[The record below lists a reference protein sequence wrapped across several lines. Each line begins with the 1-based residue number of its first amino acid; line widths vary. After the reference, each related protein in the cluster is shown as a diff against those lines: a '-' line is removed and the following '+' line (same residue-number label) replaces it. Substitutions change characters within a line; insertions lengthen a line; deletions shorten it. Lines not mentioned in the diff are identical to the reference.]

1 MAAVLALAEPSA
13 ATLLRPA
20 PDPAFALLLVLL
32 AGGYVALLRRRARA
46 HPERRW
52 PAGRSWAWGLGVA
65 TLVVATQSGLGRYD
79 TALFSLH
86 MVQHLLLGM
95 VAPLLLAL
103 GAPVTLALQGAPR
116 GVQVGLLRIL
126 DHPVARALAH
136 PIVAWSLFSLSLFA
150 LYFTPLL
157 DLSLRNDLV
166 HTAVHLHFV
175 AAGFLFCWAVL
186 AVDAGRRRTGPA
198 ARLLAVALTIPLH
211 ALLGLAIQSGA
222 DDPLGAEE
230 YGRVVRDW
238 GGTLAADQRTGAG
251 VLWGL
256 GELWGVLLVVIVGL
270 RWMQAEARQQARE
283 DARLDAEATAAADQ
297 SSPTAARASSTSERA
312 SEPGATRRR

>member
-1 MAAVLALAEPSA
+1 MVALAAPSA

-20 PDPAFALLLVLL
+20 PDPGFALLVVLL
-32 AGGYVALLRRRARA
+32 GVGYAVLVRRRRDA
-46 HPERRW
+46 HPERTW
-52 PAGRSWAWGLGVA
+52 PAGRSWAFGLGVA
-65 TLVVATQSGLGRYD
+65 VLAVATQSGLGRYD

-103 GAPVTLALQGAPR
+103 GAPVTLLLQGGPR

-126 DHPVARALAH
+126 DHPVARALSH
-136 PIVAWSLFSLSLFA
+136 PVVAWSLFSLSLFV

-157 DLSLRNDLV
+157 DLSLRDDLV

-175 AAGFLFCWAVL
+175 AAGFLFCWSVL
-186 AVDAGRRRTGPA
+186 GVDAGRRRTGHA

-230 YGRVVRDW
+230 YGKVVRDW
-238 GGTLAADQRTGAG
+238 GGSLASDQETGAA
-251 VLWGL
+251 VLWAL
-256 GELWGVLLVVIVGL
+256 GEVWGVVLVILVAVA
-270 RWMQAEARQQARE
+270 WMQSEARRQARE
-283 DARLDAEATAAADQ
+283 DARLDEEIRRSARPEA
-297 SSPTAARASSTSERA
+297 
-312 SEPGATRRR
+312 

>member
-1 MAAVLALAEPSA
+1 MVALAAPSA

-20 PDPAFALLLVLL
+20 PDPAFAVLVVVLAGTYALLV
-32 AGGYVALLRRRARA
+32 RRRRTA
-46 HPERRW
+46 HPDRTW
-52 PAGRSWAWGLGVA
+52 PASRSVAFGAGVIV
-65 TLVVATQSGLGRYD
+65 LVVGTQSGLGRYD

-116 GVQVGLLRIL
+116 GTQVGLLRIL
-126 DHPVARALAH
+126 DHPVVRALAH
-136 PIVAWSLFSLSLFA
+136 PIAAWSLFSLSLFA

-175 AAGFLFCWAVL
+175 AAGFLFCWSVL
-186 AVDAGRRRTGPA
+186 GVDVARRRTTAA

-222 DDPLGAEE
+222 DDPLGAEV
-230 YGRVVRDW
+230 YGRVARDW
-238 GGTLAADQRTGAG
+238 GGSLASDQRTGAS

-256 GELWGVLLVVIVGL
+256 GEVWGVVLVIIVTAG
-270 RWMQAEARQQARE
+270 WMRAETRRQVRE
-283 DARLDAEATAAADQ
+283 DARLDAEAAAA
-297 SSPTAARASSTSERA
+297 SAAEAPRQ
-312 SEPGATRRR
+312 PGHNG

>member
-1 MAAVLALAEPSA
+1 MVALAAPSA

-20 PDPAFALLLVLL
+20 PDPAFALLVVLL
-32 AGGYVALLRRRARA
+32 AGGYVLLVRRRGRA
-46 HPERRW
+46 HPERPW
-52 PAGRSWAWGLGVA
+52 PPGRSWAFGLGVA
-65 TLVVATQSGLGRYD
+65 TLAVATQSGLGRYD

-126 DHPVARALAH
+126 DHPVVRVLSH

-157 DLSLRNDLV
+157 DLSLRNDLA

-175 AAGFLFCWAVL
+175 AAGFLFCWSVL
-186 AVDAGRRRTGPA
+186 AVDAGRRRTGHA

-211 ALLGLAIQSGA
+211 AILGLAIQSGA
-222 DDPLGAEE
+222 DDPLGAET
-230 YGRVVRDW
+230 YGRVARTW
-238 GGTLAADQRTGAG
+238 GGSLASDQRTGAS

-256 GELWGVLLVVIVGL
+256 GEIWGVVLVILVAVS
-270 RWMQAEARQQARE
+270 WMGHEARRQTRE
-283 DARLDAEATAAADQ
+283 DARLDAERVAH
-297 SSPTAARASSTSERA
+297 R
-312 SEPGATRRR
+312 